1 MEDDDTDSIIALKH
15 ADLDAIEPL
24 VRRYQVQAVRTAYV
38 ILHDRASAEDV
49 VQSAFIRLPGRI
61 KRFTL
66 GRPFGP
72 WFLRI
77 VANDAIDVARRNRR
91 LMPIEAADLAPHDP
105 LAAISLTPE
114 TLVERAQTSDELWS
128 LLGQLPPEDRAVVI
142 LRYYAGLKN
151 VEIARELS
159 IPTGTVGWRL
169 HHALRA
175 LRHSLQSLTKV
186 RHRKPNQPN
195 PQETP
200 Q

>member
-1 MEDDDTDSIIALKH
+1 MEDEDTAAIIGLKH
-15 ADLDAIEPL
+15 SDLDALELL
-24 VRRYQVQAVRTAYV
+24 VRRYQVQAIRTAYV

-49 VQSAFIRLPGRI
+49 VQSAFIRLPDRI

-91 LMPIEAADLAPHDP
+91 LLPIESADLGPGDP
-105 LAAISLTPE
+105 LAAITLTPE

-128 LLGQLPPEDRAVVI
+128 LLEQLSPESRAVVI

-159 IPTGTVGWRL
+159 ISPGTVGWRL
-169 HHALRA
+169 HNALRV
-175 LRHSLQSLTKV
+175 LRHSLQILAKV
-186 RHRKPNQPN
+186 RHRKPNEPK